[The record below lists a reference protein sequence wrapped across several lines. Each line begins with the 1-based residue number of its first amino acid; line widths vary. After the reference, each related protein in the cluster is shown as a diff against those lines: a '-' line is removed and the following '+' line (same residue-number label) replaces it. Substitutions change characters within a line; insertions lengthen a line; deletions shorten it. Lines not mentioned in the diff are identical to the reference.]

1 MEQLSGIQIIIAGYR
16 RCGTTY
22 LHDFFSSIEEVNV
35 LKKKEEDRLLIS
47 SKLWESG
54 VKPYITNKDS
64 YVSVIVHPM
73 LVVRPECL
81 RVLVECCETPM
92 VVFLR
97 RPAYE
102 RAKSEFQMLCSISS
116 GADGNLEHYSGLAQ
130 QAICHSQYNQL
141 EAEIERICPG
151 LQSLLIP
158 YEKAL
163 SDPLVLLR
171 AATRQAHRYSIDV
184 SVMRPH
190 QIEFDQN
197 SSLARQPLKPGPLP
211 TIVRKAYSWLIRS
224 SYVSYQLAKFLK
236 KSSLGRSAT
245 SRLRGA
251 DTRLAKIFEKE
262 WRVSRDSIVR

>member
-1 MEQLSGIQIIIAGYR
+1 
-16 RCGTTY
+16 
-22 LHDFFSSIEEVNV
+22 
-35 LKKKEEDRLLIS
+35 
-47 SKLWESG
+47 
-54 VKPYITNKDS
+54 
-64 YVSVIVHPM
+64 M

-81 RVLVECCETPM
+81 SALVESCETPV

-116 GADGNLEHYSGLAQ
+116 GADGSLEHYSELAQ

-171 AATRQAHRYSIDV
+171 AATRQAHRHSIDV
-184 SVMRPH
+184 SVMRPR
-190 QIEFDQN
+190 QVEFDQN
-197 SSLARQPLKPGPLP
+197 SSLSRQPLKPGPLP

-236 KSSLGRSAT
+236 KSTLGRSAA
-245 SRLRGA
+245 SRLRRA
-251 DTRLAKIFEKE
+251 DTRLEKIFEKE